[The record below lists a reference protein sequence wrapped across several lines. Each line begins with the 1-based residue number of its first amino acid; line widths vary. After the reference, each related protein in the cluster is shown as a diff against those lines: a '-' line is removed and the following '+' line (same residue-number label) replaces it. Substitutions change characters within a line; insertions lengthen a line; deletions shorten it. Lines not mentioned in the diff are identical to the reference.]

1 MMNQVL
7 SQNRPEDLTHLAD
20 AAKIMS
26 TENPVGRKSF
36 DLIAS
41 TAEFKKRI
49 GKLALEPARE
59 IENPGFRFGEDRWT
73 FNSGKATFALDEQG
87 RCRYIVSNLERWSI
101 KND

>member
-7 SQNRPEDLTHLAD
+7 SQNRAEDLTHLAD
-20 AAKIMS
+20 AAKI
-26 TENPVGRKSF
+26 NPVGRKSF

-59 IENPGFRFGEDRWT
+59 IENPRFRFGEDQWT